1 MQSLRP
7 FEIAVHE
14 CAYQFA
20 HFPRQQ
26 IRGYTDHSD
35 RADRQKRKSQSII
48 AANTVKASGKRARNS
63 LTRSTF
69 PPASLIETTFGQ
81 SP

>member
-35 RADRQKRKSQSII
+35 RAGRQKRKSQSII
-48 AANTVKASGKRARNS
+48 AAQYREGLRQTRAQF
-63 LTRSTF
+63 TY
-69 PPASLIETTFGQ
+69 PIDV
-81 SP
+81 SPGLLD